1 MEKSLIINFKVL
13 EEFNLSIEEFL
24 YLYFLYSEDRKYNE
38 VDLEKLQKQ
47 KFIKIKEE
55 NEKIQITLREKS
67 IELLEFFIVEIE
79 QPLSKKEKTIK
90 RSQRVINADINN
102 RVEELRLK
110 WKGLKVGSMGS
121 LQSCKDKLTRWMK
134 ENPNYSFDD
143 ILKAADMYI
152 DSLNRD
158 YRFLQRADYF
168 IYKQEN
174 NREESSRL
182 SAFIDEI
189 DSFDKTDWT
198 TTLN

>member
-1 MEKSLIINFKVL
+1 MEKSLILNFKVL

-24 YLYFLYSEDRKYNE
+24 YLYFLYVEDRKYSD
-38 VDLEKLQKQ
+38 VDLNKLQEQ
-47 KFIKIKEE
+47 KFIKITEE
-55 NEKIQITLREKS
+55 NEEKQITLREKS
-67 IELLEFFIVEIE
+67 IELLEYFIVEIE
-79 QPLSKKEKTIK
+79 NPLTKKEKTIK

-121 LQSCKDKLTRWMK
+121 LQSCKDKLTRWLK
-134 ENPNYSFDD
+134 ENPDYTFDE

-152 DSLNRD
+152 DSLNGD
-158 YRFLQRADYF
+158 YRYLQRADYF

-189 DSFDKTDWT
+189 DSFVKDDWT
-198 TTLN
+198 TKLN

>member
-1 MEKSLIINFKVL
+1 MEKSLILNFKVL
-13 EEFNLSIEEFL
+13 KEFNISIEEFL
-24 YLYFLYSEDRKYNE
+24 YLYFLYVEDEKYKN
-38 VDLEKLQKQ
+38 VDLNKLQEQ
-47 KFIKIKEE
+47 KFIKITKED
-55 NEKIQITLREKS
+55 EKIQITLREKS

-79 QPLSKKEKTIK
+79 DPLAKKEKTIK

-134 ENPNYSFDD
+134 DNPNHTFDD

-189 DSFDKTDWT
+189 ETFDKNDWT
-198 TTLN
+198 TKLN